1 MCGSTC
7 HLFKEAWH
15 RVKGMKAAF
24 WGAVALFLIFSAG
37 GVSLLNCLL
46 AASGL
51 LIGAPEVWHAI
62 AAQTITLHDTVAISI
77 KATALLFGYSVALA
91 LFEMF
96 VLLPMRMGFQL
107 LPLRRA
113 VDRSVSALHILHFF
127 KWEYV
132 WRFVCLEVFIFIM
145 LGIPGFAATIA
156 FQLPQWYALAA
167 PLHIACYVI
176 GAILALITLYLAV
189 CYFFASQLIID
200 RKMNP
205 WAAMQLSRSTVSKR
219 WFCVFGTIVWLT
231 IVFCIS
237 TILFISLIWV
247 MPYIFN
253 VFAILY
259 RDMLGIEGHDPV
271 TEREKIG
278 AV

>member
-1 MCGSTC
+1 MCGSAC
-7 HLFKEAWH
+7 RVLKEAWH

-24 WGAVALFLIFSAG
+24 WGAVVLFLIISAG
-37 GVSLLNCLL
+37 GVSLLNCLF

-51 LIGAPEVWHAI
+51 LIGTPELMHALTTQTMALHITAATPLKI
-62 AAQTITLHDTVAISI
+62 AA
-77 KATALLFGYSVALA
+77 LLLGYSVALA

-113 VDRSVSALHILHFF
+113 ADRSVSALHILKFF

-132 WRFVCLEVFIFIM
+132 WRFVCLEVFICVM
-145 LGIPGFAATIA
+145 LGIPGFAAAVA
-156 FQLPQWYALAA
+156 FQLPHLHALAM
-167 PLHIACYVI
+167 PLPIACYAI

-205 WAAMQLSRSTVSKR
+205 WTAMQLSRAAISKR

-231 IVFCIS
+231 IVFCVS
-237 TILFISLIWV
+237 VVLFISLIWV

-259 RDMLGIEGHDPV
+259 RDLLGIEGHDPV
-271 TEREKIG
+271 TEQERIG